1 MKKTI
6 AFILSLF
13 IVSSSFTADNNTAS
27 SQEKAFTLAK
37 EPPHSSFKY
46 ELTDDL
52 EGVRITEYHGDDI
65 HILIPEKIEEM
76 PVRELGGS
84 LFSRKDNIE
93 TVIIPDTVQSIG
105 DRLFDG
111 CSRLKNVHLSTAITD
126 IPRYTFSECKSL
138 ESFIIPTHITN
149 IEEQAFSNSGL
160 KSINI
165 PDMVTFL
172 SAKEYS
178 SSTKK
183 TEVSGNIFWGCKNL
197 ETVRLPASM
206 TTIGSGMF
214 SGCESL
220 RSITLPEG
228 ITEIGESA
236 FAGCSSLTELTIP
249 DSVTAIRKGAFDN
262 IEVKSLVIPDS
273 VTTLECSFGLCSKLE
288 YLHLSNALTEISNQ
302 LLVYTDIYPS
312 IYHRKKR
319 PPLKAVN
326 LPASLKKLDTEA
338 FADLEA
344 LQELTIPDSITKLEF
359 STIYYDDT
367 YTFKGTPL
375 PLITQKR
382 LKQLGYPG
390 KF

>member
-13 IVSSSFTADNNTAS
+13 IASSSFTADKNTAS
-27 SQEKAFTLAK
+27 SQEKVFALAK

-76 PVRELGGS
+76 PVRELGDS
-84 LFSRKDNIE
+84 LFRYEGKIE
-93 TVIIPDTVQSIG
+93 TVVIPDTVQSIG
-105 DRLFDG
+105 TGLFES
-111 CSRLKNVHLSTAITD
+111 CSRLKNVRLSTAITD

-138 ESFIIPTHITN
+138 ESFVIPTHITN

-183 TEVSGNIFWGCKNL
+183 TEVSGNIFFGCKNL

-206 TTIGSGMF
+206 TAIGRSMF

-220 RSITLPEG
+220 RSITLPKG
-228 ITEIGESA
+228 ITEIGERA

-249 DSVTAIRKGAFDN
+249 DTVTAIRKGAFDD

-288 YLHLSNALTEISNQ
+288 YLHLSNALTYIGYE
-302 LLVYTDIYPS
+302 LLHDNDYN
-312 IYHRKKR
+312 KQ
-319 PPLKAVN
+319 PPLKSVN
-326 LPASLKKLDTEA
+326 LPAALKKLDTAA
-338 FADLEA
+338 FAYLEA
-344 LQELTIPDSITKLEF
+344 LQELTIPDLITELEF
-359 STIYYDDT
+359 SGGDYSQA
-367 YTFKGTPL
+367 FKGTAL
-375 PLITQKR
+375 PLATQKR

>member
-1 MKKTI
+1 
-6 AFILSLF
+6 
-13 IVSSSFTADNNTAS
+13 
-27 SQEKAFTLAK
+27 
-37 EPPHSSFKY
+37 
-46 ELTDDL
+46 
-52 EGVRITEYHGDDI
+52 
-65 HILIPEKIEEM
+65 M
-76 PVRELGGS
+76 PVRELGDS
-84 LFSRKDNIE
+84 LFRYEGKIE
-93 TVIIPDTVQSIG
+93 TVVIPDTVQSIG
-105 DRLFDG
+105 TGLFES
-111 CSRLKNVHLSTAITD
+111 CRSLKNIKFSTAITD

-138 ESFIIPTHITN
+138 ESFVIPTHITN

-236 FAGCSSLTELTIP
+236 SLTELTIP
-249 DSVTAIRKGAFDN
+249 DTVTAIRKGAFNN
-262 IEVKSLVIPDS
+262 IRVKSLVIPDS
-273 VTTLECSFGLCSKLE
+273 VITLECSFGLCSKLE

-302 LLVYTDIYPS
+302 LLVYTDIYPG

>member
-111 CSRLKNVHLSTAITD
+111 CSRLKNVRLSTAITD

-220 RSITLPEG
+220 RSITLPKG

-249 DSVTAIRKGAFDN
+249 DTVTAIRKGAFNN
-262 IEVKSLVIPDS
+262 IRAKSLVIPDS
-273 VTTLECSFGLCSKLE
+273 VTTLECSFGSCSKLE
-288 YLHLSNALTEISNQ
+288 YLRLSNTLTYIGYE
-302 LLVYTDIYPS
+302 LLHDNNYYIQP
-312 IYHRKKR
+312 
-319 PPLKAVN
+319 PPLKSVN
-326 LPASLKKLDTEA
+326 LPVALKEIDDHA
-338 FADLEA
+338 FAKLES
-344 LQELTIPDSITKLEF
+344 LHELIIPDSITELKFPLGDLG
-359 STIYYDDT
+359 YDNQA
-367 YTFKGTPL
+367 FKGTAL
-375 PLITQKR
+375 PLATQKR

>member
-13 IVSSSFTADNNTAS
+13 IASSSFTVDKNTVS
-27 SQEKAFTLAK
+27 SQEKAFALAK

-65 HILIPEKIEEM
+65 HIRIPEKIEEM
-76 PVRELGGS
+76 PVRELGSS
-84 LFSRKDNIE
+84 LFRYEGKIE
-93 TVIIPDTVQSIG
+93 TVVIPDTVQSIG
-105 DRLFDG
+105 TGLFES
-111 CSRLKNVHLSTAITD
+111 CSRLKNVRLSTAITD

-138 ESFIIPTHITN
+138 ESFVIPTHITN

-183 TEVSGNIFWGCKNL
+183 TEVSGNIFFGCKNL

-206 TTIGSGMF
+206 TAIGRSMF

-220 RSITLPEG
+220 RSITLPKG
-228 ITEIGESA
+228 ITEIGERA

-249 DSVTAIRKGAFDN
+249 DTVTAIRKGAFDD

-288 YLHLSNALTEISNQ
+288 YLHLSNALTYIGYE
-302 LLVYTDIYPS
+302 LLHDNDYN
-312 IYHRKKR
+312 KQ
-319 PPLKAVN
+319 PPLKSVN
-326 LPASLKKLDTEA
+326 LPAALKEVGSATFSNLESLH
-338 FADLEA
+338 
-344 LQELTIPDSITKLEF
+344 ELIIPDSITELEF
-359 STIYYDDT
+359 SGGDYSHA
-367 YTFKGTPL
+367 FKRTAL
-375 PLITQKR
+375 PLATQKR

>member
-6 AFILSLF
+6 TFILSLF
-13 IVSSSFTADNNTAS
+13 IASSSFTADKNTVS
-27 SQEKAFTLAK
+27 SQEKAFALAK

-65 HILIPEKIEEM
+65 HIRIPEKIEEM
-76 PVRELGGS
+76 PVRELGSS
-84 LFSRKDNIE
+84 LFRYEGKIE
-93 TVIIPDTVQSIG
+93 TVVIPDTVQSIG
-105 DRLFDG
+105 TGLFES
-111 CSRLKNVHLSTAITD
+111 CSRLKNVRLSTAITD

-138 ESFIIPTHITN
+138 ESFVIPTHITN

-178 SSTKK
+178 SSTEK
-183 TEVSGNIFWGCKNL
+183 TEVSTHIFKSCKNL

-220 RSITLPEG
+220 RSITLPKG
-228 ITEIGESA
+228 ITEIGEWA

-249 DSVTAIRKGAFDN
+249 DTVTAIREGAFNN
-262 IEVKSLVIPDS
+262 IRVKSLVIPDS
-273 VTTLECSFGLCSKLE
+273 VTTLECSFGSCSKLE
-288 YLHLSNALTEISNQ
+288 YLRLSNTLTYIGYE
-302 LLVYTDIYPS
+302 LLHDNNYYIQP
-312 IYHRKKR
+312 
-319 PPLKAVN
+319 PPLKSVN
-326 LPASLKKLDTEA
+326 LPVALKEIDDRA
-338 FADLEA
+338 FAKLES
-344 LQELTIPDSITKLEF
+344 LHELIIPDSITELKFPLGTLGHDNQAFE
-359 STIYYDDT
+359 
-367 YTFKGTPL
+367 GTPL

>member
-13 IVSSSFTADNNTAS
+13 IASSSFTADKNTAS
-27 SQEKAFTLAK
+27 SQEKAFALAK

-65 HILIPEKIEEM
+65 HIRIPEKIEEM
-76 PVRELGGS
+76 PVRELGSS
-84 LFSRKDNIE
+84 LFRYEGKIE
-93 TVIIPDTVQSIG
+93 TVVIPDTVQSIG
-105 DRLFDG
+105 TGLFES
-111 CSRLKNVHLSTAITD
+111 CRSLKNIKFSTAITD

-138 ESFIIPTHITN
+138 ESFVIPTHITN

-178 SSTKK
+178 SSTEK
-183 TEVSGNIFWGCKNL
+183 TEVSGNIFFGCKNL

-206 TTIGSGMF
+206 TAIGRSMF

-220 RSITLPEG
+220 RSITLPKG
-228 ITEIGESA
+228 ITEIGERA

-249 DSVTAIRKGAFDN
+249 DTVTAIRKGAFDD

-288 YLHLSNALTEISNQ
+288 YLHLSNALTYIGYE
-302 LLVYTDIYPS
+302 LLHDNDYN
-312 IYHRKKR
+312 KQ
-319 PPLKAVN
+319 PPLKSVN
-326 LPASLKKLDTEA
+326 LPAALKKLDTAA
-338 FADLEA
+338 FAYLEA
-344 LQELTIPDSITKLEF
+344 LQELTIPDLITELEF
-359 STIYYDDT
+359 SGGDYSQA
-367 YTFKGTPL
+367 FKGTAL
-375 PLITQKR
+375 PLATQKR

>member
-13 IVSSSFTADNNTAS
+13 IASSSFTADKNTVS
-27 SQEKAFTLAK
+27 SQEKAFALAK

-65 HILIPEKIEEM
+65 RILIPEKIEEM
-76 PVRELGGS
+76 PVRELGDS
-84 LFSRKDNIE
+84 LFRYEGKIE
-93 TVIIPDTVQSIG
+93 TVVIPDTVQSIG
-105 DRLFDG
+105 TGLFES
-111 CSRLKNVHLSTAITD
+111 CRSLKNIKFSTAITD

-138 ESFIIPTHITN
+138 ESFVIPTHITN
-149 IEEQAFSNSGL
+149 IDSEAFSNSGL

-178 SSTKK
+178 SSTEK
-183 TEVSGNIFWGCKNL
+183 TEVSGNIFFGCKNL

-206 TTIGSGMF
+206 TAIGRSMF

-228 ITEIGESA
+228 ITEIGERA
-236 FAGCSSLTELTIP
+236 FAECSSLIELTIP
-249 DSVTAIRKGAFDN
+249 DTVTVIREGAFDD

-273 VTTLECSFGLCSKLE
+273 VTTLKCSFGLCSKLE
-288 YLHLSNALTEISNQ
+288 YLHLSNALTYIGYE
-302 LLVYTDIYPS
+302 LLHDNDYN
-312 IYHRKKR
+312 KQ
-319 PPLKAVN
+319 PPLKSVN
-326 LPASLKKLDTEA
+326 LPAALKEVGSATFSNLESLH
-338 FADLEA
+338 
-344 LQELTIPDSITKLEF
+344 ELIIPDSITELEF
-359 STIYYDDT
+359 SGGDYNRA
-367 YTFKGTPL
+367 FEGTPL

>member
-1 MKKTI
+1 VKKTI

-111 CSRLKNVHLSTAITD
+111 CSRLKNIRLSTAITD

-138 ESFIIPTHITN
+138 ESFVIPTHITN
-149 IEEQAFSNSGL
+149 IDSGAFSNSGL

-178 SSTKK
+178 SSTEK
-183 TEVSGNIFWGCKNL
+183 TEVSGNIFFGCKNL

-206 TTIGSGMF
+206 TAIGRSMF

-228 ITEIGESA
+228 ITEIGERA
-236 FAGCSSLTELTIP
+236 FAECSSLIELTIP
-249 DSVTAIRKGAFDN
+249 DTVTAIREGAFDD

-302 LLVYTDIYPS
+302 LLVSTYYEDK
-312 IYHRKKR
+312 RRR
-319 PPLKAVN
+319 PPLKSVN
-326 LPASLKKLDTEA
+326 LPVSLKKLDTKA
-338 FADLEA
+338 FAYLEA
-344 LQELTIPDSITKLEF
+344 LQELTIPDSITELEF
-359 STIYYDDT
+359 SGGDYNRA
-367 YTFKGTPL
+367 FEGTPL
-375 PLITQKR
+375 PLITQKH